1 DLAQWLPNGHLHYLG
16 RTDDQ
21 IKLRGFRIEPGEI
34 ATVLTSYASAAQA
47 AVLVR
52 EDAPGMQ
59 QLVAYV
65 VPAPGTDIDPDALRT
80 LAADRLPEYM
90 VPTAFVALP
99 ALPLSPN
106 GKLDRRALPA
116 PELAA
121 VSSSRA
127 PRDVREEVLT
137 GILASVLGRPT
148 VGVRD
153 DFFALGGHSL
163 LAARAAGRIR
173 EVLGVECGIRD
184 VFELRTVEA
193 LAARL
198 APAGASSR
206 PRPGAGVRPE
216 RPPLSFAQHRL
227 WVVDSVRGP
236 AATYN
241 VPVAVRL
248 RGPVDFPALRAAVGD
263 LVARHE
269 VLRTV
274 IADHDGEP
282 YQRVLPVGV
291 DVPVELRDVPVDRL
305 ADEAVRAGGH
315 LFDLASEIPVRVTLL
330 RAAPDDHVLLLLVH
344 HVATD
349 ESSTALLL
357 ADLDAAYTAR
367 RAGTAPVLPELPF
380 QYVDFAQWQ
389 REVLGDA
396 ADPGSTAARQTE
408 FWRETLAG
416 VPAEVALPTD
426 RSRPAEPS
434 YEGGVVGFSVSAATT
449 EGLLRI
455 AREGG
460 ATPFMVVHAAVA
472 ALLHRLGA
480 GDDIP
485 LGSPVSGRD
494 GAAWEGLA
502 GFFLNTLVLRA
513 DLSGAPTFGELVA
526 RVRDTGLAA
535 FAHADLPWEAVVE
548 AVDHERSRSR
558 NPLFQTMVTYHSVD
572 AVDAVVP
579 ELFGMPAAEL
589 TVETGGAK
597 FDLEIAFGTAREG
610 AGIEGGIRY
619 ASDLFDEA
627 TVRTLAARLV
637 RLLDAAVAAPDR
649 PVAELEV
656 MSAEERA
663 LVLDGWND
671 TAVPMTG
678 PTTLADLVAEGACAA
693 DGPALVFEGA
703 QLARPAFEERVNRL
717 ARLLIDRGV
726 GPETV
731 VAVAL
736 PRSLSLLV
744 ALHAVVRAGGAY
756 LPLDLSLPTERL
768 GCMTDTATPV
778 CVVTDLVSLGLVP
791 MPAGAEVVVV
801 DAPEIGV
808 ELGRLSAGPLS
819 DGDRLSPLLPR
830 HPAYVI
836 FTSGSTGRP
845 KGVMVEHE
853 AIVNRLRWMQHTY
866 QLTTTDRVL

>member
-1 DLAQWLPNGHLHYLG
+1 LAQWLPNGHLHYLG

-21 IKLRGFRIEPGEI
+21 IKLRGFRIELGEI
-34 ATVLTSYASAAQA
+34 ATVLTSSPSVAQA

-65 VPAPGTDIDPDALRT
+65 VPAPGADADPDALRAS
-80 LAADRLPEYM
+80 AADRLPEYM
-90 VPTAFVALP
+90 VPAAFVALP

-116 PELAA
+116 PELVA
-121 VSSSRA
+121 VSASRA

-137 GILASVLGRPT
+137 GILASVLGRPS

-198 APAGASSR
+198 AQATEGTR

-227 WVVDSVRGP
+227 WVVDTVRGP

-269 VLRTV
+269 VLRTL
-274 IADHDGEP
+274 IAEHDGEP
-282 YQRVLPVGV
+282 YQHVLPAGA
-291 DVPVELRDVPVDRL
+291 DVPVELREVPADRL

-349 ESSTALLL
+349 ESSTGPLLT
-357 ADLDAAYTAR
+357 DLDAAYAAR
-367 RAGTAPVLPELPF
+367 RAGTAPEWTELPL
-380 QYVDFAQWQ
+380 QYVDFARWQ

-396 ADPGSTAARQTE
+396 ADPRSAAARQTE
-408 FWRETLAG
+408 FWRGALAG
-416 VPAEVALPTD
+416 VPAEVALPAD

-434 YEGGVVGFSVSAATT
+434 YEGGVVDFSVSAATAD
-449 EGLLRI
+449 GLLRI

-494 GAAWEGLA
+494 GAEWEGLA

-558 NPLFQTMVTYHSVD
+558 NPLFQTMVTYHSAD
-572 AVDAVVP
+572 AVLP

-610 AGIEGGIRY
+610 SGIEGGIRY
-619 ASDLFDEA
+619 ASDLFDEG
-627 TVRTLAARLV
+627 TVRTLADRLV
-637 RLLDAAVAAPDR
+637 RLLDAAAAAPDR

-656 MSAEERA
+656 LSAEERE
-663 LVLDGWND
+663 LVLHRWND
-671 TAVPMTG
+671 TAVP
-678 PTTLADLVAEGACAA
+678 
-693 DGPALVFEGA
+693 
-703 QLARPAFEERVNRL
+703 
-717 ARLLIDRGV
+717 
-726 GPETV
+726 
-731 VAVAL
+731 
-736 PRSLSLLV
+736 
-744 ALHAVVRAGGAY
+744 
-756 LPLDLSLPTERL
+756 
-768 GCMTDTATPV
+768 
-778 CVVTDLVSLGLVP
+778 
-791 MPAGAEVVVV
+791 
-801 DAPEIGV
+801 
-808 ELGRLSAGPLS
+808 
-819 DGDRLSPLLPR
+819 
-830 HPAYVI
+830 
-836 FTSGSTGRP
+836 
-845 KGVMVEHE
+845 
-853 AIVNRLRWMQHTY
+853 
-866 QLTTTDRVL
+866 

>member
-1 DLAQWLPNGHLHYLG
+1 
-16 RTDDQ
+16 
-21 IKLRGFRIEPGEI
+21 
-34 ATVLTSYASAAQA
+34 
-47 AVLVR
+47 
-52 EDAPGMQ
+52 
-59 QLVAYV
+59 
-65 VPAPGTDIDPDALRT
+65 
-80 LAADRLPEYM
+80 LPEYM
-90 VPTAFVALP
+90 VPAVVLTLP

-116 PELAA
+116 PETVAA
-121 VSSSRA
+121 SVSRA
-127 PRDVREEVLT
+127 PRDVREEVLS
-137 GILASVLGRPT
+137 GILAAVLGRPA
-148 VGVRD
+148 VGVQD

-198 APAGASSR
+198 SQRSAGTR
-206 PRPGAGVRPE
+206 PRPLAGDRPE

-227 WVVDSVRGP
+227 WVTDSVRGP

-248 RGPVDFPALRAAVGD
+248 RGPVDFAALRAAAGD

-274 IADHDGEP
+274 IAEHDGEP
-282 YQRVLPVGV
+282 YQRVLPVAGV
-291 DVPVELRDVPVDRL
+291 TVPVELRDVAADRL
-305 ADEAVRAGGH
+305 AEEAVRAGGH
-315 LFDLASEIPVRVTLL
+315 VFDLASELPVRVTLL

-344 HVATD
+344 HIATD
-349 ESSTALLL
+349 ESSTALLF
-357 ADLDAAYTAR
+357 ADLNTAYTAR
-367 RAGTAPVLPELPF
+367 LAGTAPGFPELPL
-380 QYVDFAQWQ
+380 QYADFAHWQ

-396 ADPGSTAARQTE
+396 ADPRSPAARQTE
-408 FWRETLAG
+408 YWRRALAG
-416 VPAEVALPTD
+416 IPAEVALPTD
-426 RSRPAEPS
+426 RPRPAEPS
-434 YEGGVVGFSVSAATT
+434 YEGGVVGFSVSAGTAG
-449 EGLLRI
+449 GLLRI
-455 AREGG
+455 ARENG

-494 GAAWEGLA
+494 GEEWEGLA

-548 AVDHERSRSR
+548 AVEHERSRSR

-572 AVDAVVP
+572 TAVP
-579 ELFGMPAAEL
+579 GLFGMPAAEL
-589 TVETGGAK
+589 AVETGGAK

-619 ASDLFDEA
+619 AADLFDEG
-627 TVRTLAARLV
+627 TVRTLAGRLV
-637 RLLDAAVAAPDR
+637 RLLDAAVADPDR

-656 MSAEERA
+656 MSAEERE
-663 LVLDGWND
+663 LVLHGWND
-671 TAVPMTG
+671 TAVPLTG
-678 PTTLADLVAEGACAA
+678 PATLAALVAAGAAEA
-693 DGPALVFEGA
+693 TGPALVFEGTE
-703 QLARPAFEERVNRL
+703 LSRPAFEERVNRL

-726 GPETV
+726 GPEAV

-756 LPLDLSLPTERL
+756 LPLDLGLPAERL
-768 GCMTDTATPV
+768 AYMTETAAPV
-778 CVVTDLVSLGLVP
+778 CLVTDLVSLGLVP
-791 MPAGAEVVVV
+791 VPDGAEVVVV
-801 DAPEIGV
+801 DAPEIAV
-808 ELGRLSAGPLS
+808 ELGRLSPGAVS
-819 DGDRLSPLLPR
+819 DADRVAPLLPR

-853 AIVNRLRWMQHTY
+853 AIVNRITWMQHTY
-866 QLTTTDRVL
+866 QLTPTDR